1 MSRRILVVDD
11 EDDMREATRLSL
23 EIIAGWEVLTAAS
36 GEEALRSA
44 AAAHPD
50 AVLLDFRMPGM
61 DGPATLQALRDDPA
75 TRPIP
80 VIMLT
85 AVSHPDDLQ
94 RLRDAGA
101 DGIIAKPFDPME
113 LHLRIAR
120 ELGWEA

>member
-44 AAAHPD
+44 AAARPD

-85 AVSHPDDLQ
+85 AVSHPDELQ

-101 DGIIAKPFDPME
+101 DGVIAKPFEPME

-120 ELGWEA
+120 TLGWEA

>member
-1 MSRRILVVDD
+1 
-11 EDDMREATRLSL
+11 
-23 EIIAGWEVLTAAS
+23 VLAAAS
-36 GEEALRSA
+36 GEEALRRA
-44 AAAHPD
+44 AAEHPD

-61 DGPATLQALRDDPA
+61 DGPATLRALRDAPA

-85 AVSHPDDLQ
+85 AVTHPDDLQ

-101 DGIIAKPFDPME
+101 AGVITKPFDPMD

-120 ELGWEA
+120 TLGWEA

>member
-11 EDDMREATRLSL
+11 QEDMREATRLSL
-23 EIIAGWEVLTAAS
+23 EIIAGWEVLAAAS
-36 GEEALRSA
+36 GEEALRRA
-44 AAAHPD
+44 AAERPD
-50 AVLLDFRMPGM
+50 AVLLDYRMPGM
-61 DGPATLQALRDDPA
+61 DGPTTLQALRDDPA

>member
-11 EDDMREATRLSL
+11 EEDMREATRLSL

-36 GEEALRSA
+36 GEDALRSA
-44 AAAHPD
+44 AAARPD

-61 DGPATLQALRDDPA
+61 DGPATLRALRDDPA

-85 AVSHPDDLQ
+85 AVSQPDELQ
-94 RLRDAGA
+94 RLREAGA
-101 DGIIAKPFDPME
+101 DGVIAKPFEPME

-120 ELGWEA
+120 ALGWEA